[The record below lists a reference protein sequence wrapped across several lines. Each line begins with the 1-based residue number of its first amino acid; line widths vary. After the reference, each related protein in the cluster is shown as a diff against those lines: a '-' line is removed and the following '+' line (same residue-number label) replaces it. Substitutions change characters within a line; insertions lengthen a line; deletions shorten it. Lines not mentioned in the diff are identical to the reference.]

1 MHATREVVAGAGT
14 FAAFLA
20 AAATM
25 AALTGSVTL
34 RAFSLIFGLGA
45 GGACGVIA
53 ALMAHLSRDPQAH
66 YEPIEGEG
74 GAWGMMEY
82 DERTKP

>member
-1 MHATREVVAGAGT
+1 MNATREVLLGAGT
-14 FAAFLA
+14 FGLFLVA
-20 AAATM
+20 AALLAIFASS
-25 AALTGSVTL
+25 AAL

-66 YEPIEGEG
+66 YEPIEGES

-82 DERTKP
+82 DERVR